1 MDFAIIGEF
10 NDMEIKTPSTPS
22 KNGYVFSNDEIAV
35 AAVRQRRLETM
46 DALLKNKTP
55 EQKYGSMYL
64 GMGDQY
70 LPHAPGDTLE
80 AQAIHRQQHPEDY
93 NLRPAA

>member
-1 MDFAIIGEF
+1 
-10 NDMEIKTPSTPS
+10 
-22 KNGYVFSNDEIAV
+22 
-35 AAVRQRRLETM
+35 M